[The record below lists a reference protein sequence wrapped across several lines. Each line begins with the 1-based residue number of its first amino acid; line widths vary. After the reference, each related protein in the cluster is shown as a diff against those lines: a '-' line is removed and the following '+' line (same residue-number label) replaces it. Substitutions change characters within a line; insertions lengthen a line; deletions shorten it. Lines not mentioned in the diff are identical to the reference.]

1 VKRIKNDVGAAA
13 GAEFQQIIAVE
24 LVPFDLL
31 TVYEGAVL
39 TPLVNDPVNAS
50 FVNNLGMIA
59 GDARIGD
66 DKILIDLSSDGE
78 RTVDE
83 GQASLVTALNQDKG
97 RKGA

>member
-1 VKRIKNDVGAAA
+1 
-13 GAEFQQIIAVE
+13 
-24 LVPFDLL
+24 
-31 TVYEGAVL
+31 
-39 TPLVNDPVNAS
+39 
-50 FVNNLGMIA
+50 MIA

>member
-1 VKRIKNDVGAAA
+1 MKRIENDVGAAA

-31 TVYEGAVL
+31 TVDEGTVL
-39 TPLVNDPVNAS
+39 TALVNDPVNTG
-50 FVNNLGMIA
+50 FVNDLGMIA